1 MQSKLALLRRIIK
14 QFFHIIDQRDFFLFF
29 FPINLVQSSFTAL
42 EDQFENDAIFDY
54 DYLEDLPIFPISRQ
68 QRFLR
73 KRSSNFAIRKSIQ
86 NDNFLEE
93 IKITAGRRGESGL
106 GEGKSW
112 REGRKTILI
121 GSQRRGC
128 DSRVAERKVRGRS
141 LLRTTTFLSNRA
153 ISFFPNENRKS

>member
-1 MQSKLALLRRIIK
+1 M
-14 QFFHIIDQRDFFLFF
+14 
-29 FPINLVQSSFTAL
+29 

-73 KRSSNFAIRKSIQ
+73 KRSSNFPIRKSIQ